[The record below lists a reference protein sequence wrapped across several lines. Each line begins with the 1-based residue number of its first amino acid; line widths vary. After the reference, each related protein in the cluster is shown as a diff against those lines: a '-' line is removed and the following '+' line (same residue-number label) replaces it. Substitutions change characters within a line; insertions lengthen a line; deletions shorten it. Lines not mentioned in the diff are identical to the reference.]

1 MSGLGFSHTPKEVKK
16 INTNY
21 RTISTFIPVPESIP
35 ILKRLYETESHSM
48 HGQLPVIWDKAEGF
62 QVYDSWGNKWLDFS
76 STIFVANAGHSN
88 KRIIEALQ
96 KLIKKPLLQTYTFTS
111 PERSDYLDY
120 LITNTPSNFEKAFL
134 LSAGT
139 EATEATLKLMR
150 LNGKK
155 EGKQKGGILCFEG
168 NWHGRTLGAQM
179 MGYSPSQKDWIGFL
193 DPNIYH
199 LPFPY
204 PWIKNA
210 VDAPRR
216 FFRESIHELCE
227 KQSICPKTDLCG
239 IMMETFQGWGAVFY
253 PKEFV
258 QEISLFAKE
267 NNLLLTF
274 DEMQAGFGRTGELFG
289 YMNYDVIPDLIA
301 CGKGASSS
309 LPLSIVLGSKQ
320 VMDLP
325 EIGSMSSTHSA
336 NPMVC
341 AAGKANLEALLKDNL
356 IVNSKKL
363 GVIFHEE
370 LNKIKSNYSNYI
382 SHVNGKGLLA
392 AVLFNDL
399 NGKPLIELCDL
410 ISEKCFQKGVLVVHT
425 GRESI
430 KLAPPLV
437 INKEAI
443 IEGLDVFDEAINE
456 SILDLYGN

>member
-1 MSGLGFSHTPKEVKK
+1 MAGQGFSHTPKKVKK
-16 INTNY
+16 IKTLY
-21 RTISTFIPVPESIP
+21 RTISTSIPVPESMP
-35 ILKRLYETESHSM
+35 MLKRVYETESHSM
-48 HGQLPVIWDKAEGF
+48 HGQLPIIWDKAEGF

-88 KRIIEALQ
+88 KRIIKALE
-96 KLIKKPLLQTYTFTS
+96 KLIDKPLLQTYTFTS
-111 PERSDYLDY
+111 PERHDYLDY
-120 LITNTPSNFEKAFL
+120 LIKNTPSYFEKAFL

-150 LNGKK
+150 LNGIKK
-155 EGKQKGGILCFEG
+155 GKRKGGILCFEG

-179 MGYSPSQKDWIGFL
+179 MGFDKSQKEWIGYL

-210 VDAPRR
+210 ILEPRT
-216 FFRESIHELCE
+216 FFRNSIYELCE
-227 KQSICPKTDLCG
+227 KENIDPKNDLCG

-258 QEISLFAKE
+258 QEVSLFTKE

-289 YMNYDVIPDLIA
+289 YMNYEVLPDLIA

-309 LPLSIVLGSKQ
+309 LPLSIVLGSQK

-341 AAGKANLEALLKDNL
+341 AAGKANLEALLEDGVIN
-356 IVNSKKL
+356 NSKEL
-363 GVIFHEE
+363 GILFHEH
-370 LNKIKSNYSNYI
+370 LNKLKLKFSKHISYI
-382 SHVNGKGLLA
+382 NGKGLLA
-392 AVLFNDL
+392 AILFYDES
-399 NGKPLIELCDL
+399 GKPLNNLCDT
-410 ISEKCFQKGVLVVHT
+410 ISEKCLHKGLLVVHT

-430 KLAPPLV
+430 KLAPPLM
-437 INKEAI
+437 INREALCEGLEVLEEAI
-443 IEGLDVFDEAINE
+443 EE
-456 SILDLYGN
+456 SISELYG